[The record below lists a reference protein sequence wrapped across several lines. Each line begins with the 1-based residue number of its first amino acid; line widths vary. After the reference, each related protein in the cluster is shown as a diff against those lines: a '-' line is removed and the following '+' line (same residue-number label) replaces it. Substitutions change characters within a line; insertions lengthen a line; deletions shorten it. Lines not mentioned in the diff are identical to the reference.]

1 MIVPVNRAGGRCT
14 AACTGRA
21 AKVRWRRGATGA
33 RSCMSAT
40 GLRMASGAVCTI
52 PFACRTSLLAEQ
64 QMQIVGPARFRFL

>member
-40 GLRMASGAVCTI
+40 GRRMASGAVCTI
-52 PFACRTSLLAEQ
+52 SFTCRILLLGEQ
-64 QMQIVGPARFRFL
+64 QMQMVGPPRFRFV